1 MTEYVLVSQGMEIYR
16 TTNKQE
22 AEEIMLRENE
32 NNSNV
37 DCITGEPLVNDT
49 TIYLYEERGK
59 EWLLI

>member
-22 AEEIMLRENE
+22 AEEIMLKENT

-37 DCITGEPLVNDT
+37 DCITGEPLMSDT

-59 EWLLI
+59 E